1 MTQVIQLC
9 FRCSDKK
16 LYGYISTKGIFEQ
29 EGKCGACGGKKPIV
43 IFMRDY
49 SYMTYHLMKR
59 IGFYACILGIG
70 MNGKP

>member
-16 LYGYISTKGIFEQ
+16 IRGYISERGVFDQT
-29 EGKCGACGGKKPIV
+29 GKCVDCGKEKPIV

-59 IGFYACILGIG
+59 LGFYSCILGKG
-70 MNGKP
+70 MKP